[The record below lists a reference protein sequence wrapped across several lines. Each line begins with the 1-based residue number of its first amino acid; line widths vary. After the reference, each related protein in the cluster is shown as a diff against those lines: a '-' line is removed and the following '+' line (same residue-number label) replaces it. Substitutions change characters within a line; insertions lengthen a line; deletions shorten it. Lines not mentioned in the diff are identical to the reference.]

1 MKWMSI
7 FHSLVIPFLGG
18 FALTLAKLIA
28 DQKLLSFDESNDIA
42 LDMVLLGVG
51 ALGAFYIKGGTVE
64 ATIDAGVGDAFLAA
78 VLLYLRF
85 HRKRLTVVAGGNPPA
100 VSALSGTVQLILGV
114 FAILWTLIAF

>member
-1 MKWMSI
+1 MKWMDL
-7 FHSLVIPFLGG
+7 FHNLIIPFLGG

-78 VLLYLRF
+78 ILLYLRYQRR
-85 HRKRLTVVAGGNPPA
+85 HLNAAGGVVVP
-100 VSALSGTVQLILGV
+100 VSWPRGIVQLILGAG
-114 FAILWTLIAF
+114 AIIWTIKAF